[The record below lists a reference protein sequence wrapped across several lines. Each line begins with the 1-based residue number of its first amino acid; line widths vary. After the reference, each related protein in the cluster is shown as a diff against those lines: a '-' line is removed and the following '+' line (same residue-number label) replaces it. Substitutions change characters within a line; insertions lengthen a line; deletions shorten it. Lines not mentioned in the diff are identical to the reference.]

1 MKIKVCLC
9 EGVFD
14 RSNPVSPRLC
24 EGVCDRGNPGDRN
37 GNRGLDCFAKPRK
50 DGRGISVFARES
62 ATAANQSPF
71 VFARESST
79 AAIQGSG
86 REQGAGLLRKASQ
99 RRTGNLRLC
108 EGVFDRGN
116 PGVGSGTGG
125 WIASQSLA
133 KTDGGQRREQG
144 TGLLRRASQRQTGYL
159 RLCEGVCDRG
169 KPGDKDGSG
178 TGLLRKASQRQRRE
192 DGRGGNRIETSR
204 NVSEVHSWF

>member
-1 MKIKVCLC
+1 MGSEEMKIKVCLC

-62 ATAANQSPF
+62 
-71 VFARESST
+71 ST

-99 RRTGNLRLC
+99 RRTGKGTGSEEMKIKVCLC
-108 EGVFDRGN
+108 EE
-116 PGVGSGTGG
+116 T
-125 WIASQSLA
+125 ATKQSSLPPSF
-133 KTDGGQRREQG
+133 
-144 TGLLRRASQRQTGYL
+144 RASL
-159 RLCEGVCDRG
+159 RGTSFANDCVEGRDLYGC
-169 KPGDKDGSG
+169 K
-178 TGLLRKASQRQRRE
+178 
-192 DGRGGNRIETSR
+192 I
-204 NVSEVHSWF
+204 

>member
-99 RRTGNLRLC
+99 RRTGDKDGNRGLDCFAGPRKDRR
-108 EGVFDRGN
+108 GISVFARESATAANQGTKTDRGLDCFAK
-116 PGVGSGTGG
+116 PRKDREE
-125 WIASQSLA
+125 
-133 KTDGGQRREQG
+133 KTDGEGTELRHREM
-144 TGLLRRASQRQTGYL
+144 
-159 RLCEGVCDRG
+159 
-169 KPGDKDGSG
+169 
-178 TGLLRKASQRQRRE
+178 
-192 DGRGGNRIETSR
+192 
-204 NVSEVHSWF
+204 